1 MRDKCPNCLQSKFDY
16 YSVEDLIKEGAKP
29 NILRGLYPVY
39 RCRTCEMNFE
49 LDGSIRNIYEDYD
62 WRERD
67 KDGNVRTEPETF
79 EERWGSH

>member
-39 RCRTCEMNFE
+39 RCRTCEMNFD
-49 LDGSIRNIYEDYD
+49 LD
-62 WRERD
+62 
-67 KDGNVRTEPETF
+67 
-79 EERWGSH
+79 

>member
-1 MRDKCPNCLQSKFDY
+1 MRDKCRNCLQSKFDY

-39 RCRTCEMNFE
+39 RCRTCEMNFD

>member
-1 MRDKCPNCLQSKFDY
+1 MTFSVCLGS
-16 YSVEDLIKEGAKP
+16 
-29 NILRGLYPVY
+29 
-39 RCRTCEMNFE
+39 EMNFD